1 MKGISHVYN
10 FFIEDMMDMSHVYK
24 SALVIMKKKK
34 TYLALKLSQTLSI
47 LQFDYT
53 VSFMIPLYLNN
64 KIS

>member
-10 FFIEDMMDMSHVYK
+10 FVIEDMMDMSHVYK

-47 LQFDYT
+47 L
-53 VSFMIPLYLNN
+53 
-64 KIS
+64 